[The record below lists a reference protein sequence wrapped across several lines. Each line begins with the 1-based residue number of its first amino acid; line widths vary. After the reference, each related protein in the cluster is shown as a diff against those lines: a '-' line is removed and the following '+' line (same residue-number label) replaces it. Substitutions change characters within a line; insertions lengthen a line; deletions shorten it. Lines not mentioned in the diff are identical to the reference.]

1 MGNIIGEGFPER
13 IINQVKIRQEIQGSG
28 YNQSRTN
35 EEIVYLTN
43 NTAWCKLVSS
53 TEIDDPASLNN
64 PTISQFGDAVKGNA
78 LAKEFILF
86 NGTSKIDEKGNQT
99 LRGGIDYG
107 NTFYG
112 YDNAYGIG
120 GSKDFGLRPM
130 MGVTSVSVKHKNRG
144 SIRTATVNIKAWN
157 KAQFEI
163 IDILYLRV
171 GFSILVEWGNTM
183 YFDSKKILHNMGPT
197 NSLANIF
204 LKGTNHNVMLDQIAA
219 KRLETFGNYDA
230 MFGKVTNF
238 HWSFL
243 ADGSYDITVDLVSIG
258 DVIESFK
265 INAAPS
271 TLNQPTGSSAA
282 ATTTP
287 DLWERVGRAA
297 SKHAIAGMMLNELN
311 AATQYGY
318 GSLALDFNWSKHA
331 SPWSAT
337 ETIDFVVTAEEDP
350 SSASQNTVTM
360 TEGGTDFTVGSSGGS
375 NGDNPGPQGFIRLG
389 YFLEWVQNNLLYRV
403 SGKGNQD
410 RIPLMKFDTNPE
422 SNLMGII
429 KYDSPVTDNVGYPT
443 GVIINQMSYDPF
455 VCMVYKELPKA
466 SNSLGSNRIINKATG
481 ATANILDGKSIFGT
495 STLGG
500 GTTSTSLPLELFDMQ
515 IGDAW
520 YGKIMNI
527 YINVDFIL
535 NKLDSLTDEKNGKIN
550 LIDFLK
556 NILDGVNGA
565 LGGINELDVI
575 VDENENTIKI
585 IDKNPYPSPDSLL
598 NHFNLPK
605 ETVKFQMYGYDKT
618 DVGSAGFVKDF
629 KLTTELTPEY
639 STMITVAATAN
650 NSAVNEDATAL
661 SKLNKG
667 LYDRYKENVEDLN
680 SNNVPPP
687 TVFNTTPP
695 PLVNFSNIFY
705 GAVGSNA
712 LPPASPTTSFAHWI
726 QTIPYQYIPP
736 TIAPVSYFRYLLAA
750 FNVDSTFQ
758 PNDQSEPN
766 SFFQYLYLLYL
777 GVWRQSWAD
786 TFKSQMTTI
795 YQYWNQYL
803 YGTISSNRPTFK
815 TGFIPF
821 NLSLTIDGL
830 SGMKI
835 YSKFSVNTDFLPSNY
850 PDSIEFLIKNISHE
864 IKDNKWTTQLE
875 SFCISKPNVT
885 TAVDNAPSSGGVVLG
900 NTRTFKIINGDEYFD
915 VTPTY
920 KDTTKNTII
929 QKYGWPIMIKQEG
942 GKFYGKKDS
951 VDGKNSIV
959 YVKNPDYAKNLTS
972 VTYNGKTYNNIHKD
986 VKDSLLIVL
995 KKLDD
1000 KKLLSFVQ
1008 SIDSG
1013 WYVRDVRNEDGNLS
1027 GHAFALSIDVNSSTF
1042 PQGDKGFKD
1051 YENAIKAGD
1060 KKALV
1065 VKEFI
1070 DSNLFNWGGNFTKT
1084 KDAHH
1089 FTIKPYNI

>member
-53 TEIDDPASLNN
+53 TEIDDPKSLNN
-64 PTISQFGDAVKGNA
+64 PTISQFGEAVKGNV

-86 NGTSKIDEKGNQT
+86 NGTSKIDEKGNQI

-107 NTFYG
+107 DTLYG

-130 MGVTSVSVKHKNRG
+130 MGITSVSVKHKNRG

-171 GFSILVEWGNTM
+171 GFSVLIEWGNTM
-183 YFDSKKILHNMGPT
+183 YFDSKKVLHNMGPT
-197 NSLANIF
+197 NSLAAEF
-204 LKGTNHNVMLDQIAA
+204 LKGNTYDVMLDQIAS

-258 DVIESFK
+258 DVVESFK

-271 TLNQPTGSSAA
+271 TMNQYQPTGSSAS
-282 ATTTP
+282 TTAPT
-287 DLWERVGRAA
+287 LWDRLELA
-297 SKHAIAGMMLNELN
+297 SNKHAIASMLRDELK
-311 AATQYGY
+311 ATSVGNSTYPI
-318 GSLALDFNWSKHA
+318 STHP
-331 SPWSAT
+331 SPWYQKGGPQYDDHKTGTQAQD
-337 ETIDFVVTAEEDP
+337 ETIDFVLSYVKEPNNSINNDDP
-350 SSASQNTVTM
+350 
-360 TEGGTDFTVGSSGGS
+360 GS
-375 NGDNPGPQGFIRLG
+375 QGFVRLG
-389 YFLEWVQNNLLYRV
+389 YLLEWIQNNLLYRV
-403 SGKGNQD
+403 SGKGNKTS
-410 RIPLMKFDTNPE
+410 RIPILKFDTNPE
-422 SNLMGII
+422 SNLMGIV
-429 KYDSPVTDNVGYPT
+429 KYDDPVTDKEGYPT
-443 GVIINQMSYDPF
+443 GIVLNQMSYDPF
-455 VCMVYKELPKA
+455 VCMVFKELPYPSTPGTNTA
-466 SNSLGSNRIINKATG
+466 GNNHIINSKSDPPENANVINGTYMFGIKDLTSNATTYSKG
-481 ATANILDGKSIFGT
+481 QK
-495 STLGG
+495 
-500 GTTSTSLPLELFDMQ
+500 LELFDKP
-515 IGDAW
+515 IGGAW

-527 YINVDFIL
+527 YINADFIL
-535 NKLDSLTDEKNGKIN
+535 DKLDSLTDEKNGKIS

-565 LGGINELDVI
+565 LGGINELDFI
-575 VDENENTIKI
+575 VDENTNTAKI
-585 IDKNPYPSPDSLL
+585 IDKNPYPSPNSLL
-598 NHFNLPK
+598 KYFNLSQD
-605 ETVKFQMYGYDKT
+605 TVKFQMYGYDKT
-618 DVGSAGFVKDF
+618 GSGSAGFVKDF

-650 NSAVNEDATAL
+650 NSVVNEDATAL

-667 LYDRYKENVEDLN
+667 LYDRYKENVEDIN
-680 SNNVPPP
+680 SNTTPTP
-687 TVFNTTPP
+687 TVFPTQSVFTNIVYGQVGGNPPPPDPNTTGP
-695 PLVNFSNIFY
+695 
-705 GAVGSNA
+705 
-712 LPPASPTTSFAHWI
+712 AHWV
-726 QTIPYQYIPP
+726 QTNPYQDLSQLNTPDTY
-736 TIAPVSYFRYLLAA
+736 YRYLLAA
-750 FNVDSTFQ
+750 FNVDATFKPSDQ
-758 PNDQSEPN
+758 PEPN
-766 SFFQYLYLLYL
+766 SFFQYLVFLQK
-777 GVWRQSWAD
+777 GVWRKSFVDA
-786 TFKSQMTTI
+786 FKSQMPTI

-803 YGTISSNRPTFK
+803 YGTNSSDKPTFK

-875 SFCISKPNVT
+875 SFCISKPNT
-885 TAVDNAPSSGGVVLG
+885 SMPIKNAPSSGGVGLG
-900 NTRTFKIINGDEYFD
+900 IRTFKIIDGDEYFD

-972 VTYNGKTYNNIHKD
+972 VTYNGKIYKNIHKD

>member
-53 TEIDDPASLNN
+53 TEIDDPKSLNN
-64 PTISQFGDAVKGNA
+64 PTISQFGDAVKGNV

-99 LRGGIDYG
+99 LRGGIDYT
-107 NTFYG
+107 NTLSGF
-112 YDNAYGIG
+112 DNAYGIG

-130 MGVTSVSVKHKNRG
+130 MGITSVSVKHKNRG

-171 GFSILVEWGNTM
+171 GFSVLIEWGNTM
-183 YFDSKKILHNMGPT
+183 YFDSKKVLHNMGPT
-197 NSLANIF
+197 NSLAAEF
-204 LKGTNHNVMLDQIAA
+204 LKGNTYDVMLDQIAS

-258 DVIESFK
+258 DVVESFK

-271 TLNQPTGSSAA
+271 TMNQYQPTGSSAS
-282 ATTTP
+282 TTAPT
-287 DLWERVGRAA
+287 LWDRLA
-297 SKHAIAGMMLNELN
+297 SASNKHAIASMLRDELN
-311 AATQYGY
+311 IASVGY
-318 GSLALDFNWSKHA
+318 STAFGTLPISPHP
-331 SPWSAT
+331 SPWYTTQAQQNKHPNGTVSAD
-337 ETIDFVVTAEEDP
+337 ETIDFVLSYVKDSNNSTNNDDP
-350 SSASQNTVTM
+350 
-360 TEGGTDFTVGSSGGS
+360 GS
-375 NGDNPGPQGFIRLG
+375 QGFVRLG
-389 YFLEWVQNNLLYRV
+389 YLLEWIQNNLLYRV
-403 SGKGNQD
+403 SGKGGNKS
-410 RIPLMKFDTNPE
+410 RIPILKFDTNPE
-422 SNLMGII
+422 SNLMGIV
-429 KYDSPVTDNVGYPT
+429 KYEPATDKEGYPT
-443 GVIINQMSYDPF
+443 GIVLNQMSYDPF
-455 VCMVYKELPKA
+455 VCMIFKELPYPSTPIINTA
-466 SNSLGSNRIINKATG
+466 GNNHIINKFSGENANVINGTYMFGIKDLTSNAATNSKG
-481 ATANILDGKSIFGT
+481 QK
-495 STLGG
+495 
-500 GTTSTSLPLELFDMQ
+500 LELFDIQ

-527 YINVDFIL
+527 YINADFIL
-535 NKLDSLTDEKNGKIN
+535 DKLDSLTDEKNGKIS
-550 LIDFLK
+550 LIDFLR

-565 LGGINELDVI
+565 LGGINELDFI
-575 VDENENTIKI
+575 VDENTNTAKI

-598 NHFNLPK
+598 DNFNLPK

-618 DVGSAGFVKDF
+618 YPGSAGFVKDF

-650 NSAVNEDATAL
+650 NSVVNEDATAL

-667 LYDRYKENVEDLN
+667 LYDRYKENVEDIN
-680 SNNVPPP
+680 SNTTPTP
-687 TVFNTTPP
+687 TVFTLPPSSPNYTYLPIGANPP
-695 PLVNFSNIFY
+695 PPDPN
-705 GAVGSNA
+705 VG
-712 LPPASPTTSFAHWI
+712 PAIWV
-726 QTIPYQYIPP
+726 QTNPYQNLSLINTPD
-736 TIAPVSYFRYLLAA
+736 TYFRYLLAA
-750 FNVDSTFQ
+750 FNVDATFKPSDQ
-758 PNDQSEPN
+758 PEPN
-766 SFFQYLYLLYL
+766 SFFQYLVFLQM
-777 GVWRQSWAD
+777 GVWRKSFVDA
-786 TFKSQMTTI
+786 FKSQMPTI

-803 YGTISSNRPTFK
+803 YGTNSSDKPTFK

-875 SFCISKPNVT
+875 SFCISKPNT
-885 TAVDNAPSSGGVVLG
+885 SIPIKNAPSSGGVGLG
-900 NTRTFKIINGDEYFD
+900 IRTFKIIDGDEYFD

-920 KDTTKNTII
+920 DNKFKKEII
-929 QKYGWPIMIKQEG
+929 TKYGAWPIMIKEEG
-942 GKFYGKKDS
+942 GKFYGKVDY

-972 VTYNGKTYNNIHKD
+972 VTYNGKIYKNIHKD

-1013 WYVRDVRNEDGNLS
+1013 WYTRDVRNEDGNLS

>member
-53 TEIDDPASLNN
+53 TEIDDPKSLNN
-64 PTISQFGDAVKGNA
+64 PTISQFGEAVKGNV

-99 LRGGIDYG
+99 LRGGIDYTDTLSG
-107 NTFYG
+107 FG
-112 YDNAYGIG
+112 NAYGIG

-130 MGVTSVSVKHKNRG
+130 MGITSVSVKHKNRG

-171 GFSILVEWGNTM
+171 GFSVLIEWGNTM
-183 YFDSKKILHNMGPT
+183 YFDSKKELQHMGPT
-197 NSLANIF
+197 NSLATEF
-204 LKGTNHNVMLDQIAA
+204 LKGNAYDIMLDQIAA

-258 DVIESFK
+258 DVVESFK

-271 TLNQPTGSSAA
+271 TLNQIQTTGTAAA
-282 ATTTP
+282 ATNAPT
-287 DLWERVGRAA
+287 LWDRLEAA
-297 SKHAIAGMMLNELN
+297 SNKHAIAGMMRDELK
-311 AATQYGY
+311 AAAI
-318 GSLALDFNWSKHA
+318 GSTPGGTFSTHP
-331 SPWSAT
+331 SPWYTIGGSQVRQSPGWTQAN
-337 ETIDFVVTAEEDP
+337 ETIDFVLQSVKDQSVNAIDP
-350 SSASQNTVTM
+350 S
-360 TEGGTDFTVGSSGGS
+360 
-375 NGDNPGPQGFIRLG
+375 NPGAQGFVRLG
-389 YFLEWVQNNLLYRV
+389 YFLEWIQNNLLYRV
-403 SGKGNQD
+403 SGKGKAAS
-410 RIPLMKFDTNPE
+410 RIPILKFDTNPE
-422 SNLMGII
+422 SNLMGIV
-429 KYDSPVTDNVGYPT
+429 KFDDPVTDKEGYPT
-443 GVIINQMSYDPF
+443 GIVLNQMSYDPF
-455 VCMVYKELPKA
+455 VCMVFKELPLPSNTLGSTKIINLDSA
-466 SNSLGSNRIINKATG
+466 LDANSLNGTDMFGIQNLVSNGQTG
-481 ATANILDGKSIFGT
+481 QK
-495 STLGG
+495 
-500 GTTSTSLPLELFDMQ
+500 LELFDIK

-527 YINVDFIL
+527 YINIDFIL
-535 NKLDSLTDEKNGKIN
+535 NKLDSLTDEKNGKIT

-565 LGGINELDVI
+565 LGGINELDFI
-575 VDENENTIKI
+575 VDENTNTAKI
-585 IDKNPYPSPDSLL
+585 IDKNPYPSPNSLL
-598 NHFNLPK
+598 THFNLPQD
-605 ETVKFQMYGYDKT
+605 TVEFQMYGYDKT
-618 DVGSAGFVKDF
+618 DPGSAGFVKDF

-650 NSAVNEDATAL
+650 NSVVNEDATAL

-667 LYDRYKENVEDLN
+667 LYDRYKENVEDIN
-680 SNNVPPP
+680 SNTTPTP
-687 TVFNTTPP
+687 TVFNPPPSSNNIAYMPVGANPTTPN
-695 PLVNFSNIFY
+695 LN
-705 GAVGSNA
+705 VG
-712 LPPASPTTSFAHWI
+712 PAIWV
-726 QTIPYQYIPP
+726 QTNPYQNLSLINTPD
-736 TIAPVSYFRYLLAA
+736 TYFRYLLAA
-750 FNVDSTFQ
+750 FNVDATFQ
-758 PNDQSEPN
+758 PSSQPDPN
-766 SFFQYLYLLYL
+766 SFFQYLYLLQR
-777 GVWRQSWAD
+777 GVWRQDWAD
-786 TFKSQMTTI
+786 TFKSQMPII

-803 YGTISSNRPTFK
+803 QYKSKGKPSDRPTFK

-875 SFCISKPNVT
+875 SFCVSKPNV
-885 TAVDNAPSSGGVVLG
+885 AVTGGNAPSSGGVGLG
-900 NTRTFKIINGDEYFD
+900 IRTFKIIDGDEYFD

-920 KDTTKNTII
+920 DNKFKKEII
-929 QKYGWPIMIKQEG
+929 TKYGAWPIMIKQEG
-942 GKFYGKKDS
+942 GKFYGKVDY

-959 YVKNPDYAKNLTS
+959 YVRNPDYAKNLTS
-972 VTYNGKTYNNIHKD
+972 VTYNGKIYKNIHKD

-995 KKLDD
+995 KKLDV

-1013 WYVRDVRNEDGNLS
+1013 WYTRDVRNKVGKLTNDGNLS
-1027 GHAFALSIDVNSSTF
+1027 GHAFALSIDVNSGTF
-1042 PQGDKGFKD
+1042 PQGPGGYNKYLD
-1051 YENAIKAGD
+1051 AIKAGD

-1070 DSNLFNWGGNFTKT
+1070 DSNLFNWGGDFTN